1 MKLFK
6 YGNKLAIYAL
16 ALTALS
22 LTTACSDDNN
32 KDDEYNGD
40 DAFVLTL
47 AYAPTSGYNYDYYTV
62 QFEDVMSGTLSAA
75 GKGFHQLGYFSYD
88 EMDDQIY
95 STGGLE
101 TSGIIGLK
109 KANDGSLVQFGGALS
124 FDSSLRDV
132 VETDDENLLGV
143 EISSSSD
150 VVKLHIINPSD
161 LSVSSSKQ
169 FAVSNLTSFTGPNY
183 SGMVQSG
190 NYMYLSFY
198 ISDPTTYTTA
208 YTDQAQVAV
217 FTYPGLQF
225 VSVVNDDRTGPIGG
239 FGTKSG
245 LIKDDSGNV
254 YALSHSN
261 PANGFSQFTQE
272 AAILRINKNTTSFDQ
287 NYFFSFDDVTGGKT
301 TASLVYLGNGKVF
314 AQMNQSARA
323 DQLAWSDSP
332 LKPAVLDL
340 TNKTINYITG
350 IPQHSGI
357 GRKLASTSLLDG
369 NYLYMAIPEDVS
381 TYIYKIDLKT
391 YTATKGA
398 EVEANF
404 VAGFFKL

>member
-1 MKLFK
+1 
-6 YGNKLAIYAL
+6 
-16 ALTALS
+16 
-22 LTTACSDDNN
+22 
-32 KDDEYNGD
+32 
-40 DAFVLTL
+40 
-47 AYAPTSGYNYDYYTV
+47 
-62 QFEDVMSGTLSAA
+62 
-75 GKGFHQLGYFSYD
+75 
-88 EMDDQIY
+88 
-95 STGGLE
+95 
-101 TSGIIGLK
+101 
-109 KANDGSLVQFGGALS
+109 
-124 FDSSLRDV
+124 
-132 VETDDENLLGV
+132 
-143 EISSSSD
+143 
-150 VVKLHIINPSD
+150 
-161 LSVSSSKQ
+161 
-169 FAVSNLTSFTGPNY
+169 
-183 SGMVQSG
+183 
-190 NYMYLSFY
+190 
-198 ISDPTTYTTA
+198 
-208 YTDQAQVAV
+208 
-217 FTYPGLQF
+217 
-225 VSVVNDDRTGPIGG
+225 
-239 FGTKSG
+239 
-245 LIKDDSGNV
+245 
-254 YALSHSN
+254 LSHSN

-272 AAILRINKNTTSFDQ
+272 AAILRIKKNTTSFDQ

-301 TASLVYLGNGKVF
+301 TASLDYLGNGKVF